1 MNPLDTALKS
11 VTVYPDRARLTRVGT
26 LALEP
31 GAHTVEIATLP
42 AQLDTDSLRASA
54 YGTARARL
62 LGVQAKTI
70 YYTETPAE
78 QVRHLEEELESLQDQ
93 GEGLVARMNAIKQQ
107 RANLDGLGGN
117 SKVFA
122 RALASGKLSL
132 EAHLA
137 ISDGTRARSEA
148 LDGELQQL
156 TIEKRQLERRS
167 QKIANELKGLTSAR
181 QRQRLSALI
190 EIEVLQAGDLT
201 VELNFIAAGC
211 GWKPLYDLRLL
222 ESGEKPVLEVR
233 YLAQVTQKTGETWD
247 SVALSLSTARPALA
261 GKVPELDPW
270 YIQPRPLPPPQP
282 VQAMRSAPVARS
294 AGLLSSDEQPVAAPA
309 MQTLG
314 AAPAP
319 AEIVTARV
327 DSSGAA
333 VTYHV
338 PGTVTIPADG
348 EPHKVTAA
356 QFSLDPRLDYV
367 AAPKL
372 VEAAYRRATVVN
384 ASDYLLLPG
393 VANLFTGEE
402 FIGTT
407 HIELTV
413 PQGEI
418 ELYLGVDDRIKV
430 ERELKR
436 RDVGKN
442 FIGGKRR
449 MAYGYEITLQNLL
462 PAPAKLTLHDQ
473 LPVARHEDIKI
484 KLESADPKP
493 GEQTELNLLNWELTL
508 APQEK
513 RAIRFD
519 FSVETPQALQ
529 VIGLP

>member
-1 MNPLDTALKS
+1 MQALDTVLKS

-26 LALEP
+26 LALQP
-31 GAHTVEIATLP
+31 GAHTVEIANLP
-42 AQLDTDSLRASA
+42 AQLDADSLRASA
-54 YGTARARL
+54 FGTARAKL
-62 LGVQAKTI
+62 LGVQAKTT
-70 YYTETPAE
+70 YFTETPAE
-78 QVRHLEEELESLQDQ
+78 QVRQLEQELESLQDQ
-93 GEGLVARMNAIKQQ
+93 AEALAARMNTIKGQ
-107 RANLDGLGGN
+107 RASLDALGGH

-122 RALASGKLSL
+122 RALARGELSL

-137 ISDGTRARSEA
+137 ISDGTRARCEA

-156 TIEKRQLERRS
+156 TLEKRQLERRS

-181 QRQRLSALI
+181 QRQRLSALV
-190 EIEVLQAGDLT
+190 EVEVLQAGELT
-201 VELNFIAAGC
+201 IELNFITAGC

-222 ESGEKPVLEVR
+222 EGGEKPVLEVG
-233 YLAQVTQKTGETWD
+233 YLAQVTQKTGETWQD
-247 SVALSLSTARPALA
+247 VALVLSTARPALA

-282 VQAMRSAPVARS
+282 AQAMRGAAVARS
-294 AGLLSSDEQPVAAPA
+294 ASVAEEALPAAAPVSFGMVAAPA
-309 MQTLG
+309 
-314 AAPAP
+314 
-319 AEIVTARV
+319 EVVTARV

-356 QFSLDPRLDYV
+356 QFALDPHLDYV

-393 VANLFTGEE
+393 AANLFAGEE

-407 HIELTV
+407 NLELTA

-430 ERELKR
+430 ARQLKR

-442 FIGGKRR
+442 LIGGKRR

-462 PAPAKLTLHDQ
+462 PAPASLTLHDQ
-473 LPVARHEDIKI
+473 LPVSRHEDIKI
-484 KLESADPKP
+484 RLEAADPKP
-493 GEQTELNLLNWELTL
+493 GEQTELNLLNWQLTL

-513 RAIRFD
+513 RTVRFD
-519 FSVETPQALQ
+519 FSIETPQALQ